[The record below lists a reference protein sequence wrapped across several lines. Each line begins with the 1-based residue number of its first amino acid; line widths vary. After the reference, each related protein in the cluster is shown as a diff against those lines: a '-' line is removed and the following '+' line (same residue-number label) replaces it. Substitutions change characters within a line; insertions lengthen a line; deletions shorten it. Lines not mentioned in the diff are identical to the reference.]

1 MIKNRQQTFALA
13 SDEFKDYWKKTDRR
27 VHGGENA
34 KNLRKTERP
43 FNSTKPIHLILKST
57 RAVGKLSM
65 WNRSNKLP
73 IMALVYRHA
82 ELCAVK
88 IYKYSNNGNHLHL
101 AIKAR
106 DKKLFQKFL
115 RVITGLIARHVLKAE
130 RGVRA
135 TEPRA
140 EKRDSS
146 EDKREASGEKG
157 QRKFWDALAFTR
169 IADWGKSFDKLSSYV
184 WQNILEAA
192 GVIAYQ
198 PRVARETGKGI
209 RARESHRKR

>member
-82 ELCAVK
+82 ELCDVK

-130 RGVRA
+130 RGAEREVEANADGGQVR
-135 TEPRA
+135 
-140 EKRDSS
+140 
-146 EDKREASGEKG
+146 GE
-157 QRKFWDALAFTR
+157 RKFWDALAFTR
-169 IADWGKSFDKLSSYV
+169 IADWGKSFDKLSTYV

-192 GVIAYQ
+192 GVIRYQ
-198 PRVARETGKGI
+198 PRG
-209 RARESHRKR
+209 RKKKVEIVRRIDSGTKFG